1 MKVSRE
7 QMALNR
13 QLILDEASRLFRE
26 RGFDTVTVA
35 DVMKAAGQTHGGFY
49 GHFKSKDA
57 LIAAAV
63 AHALS
68 GEAAGM
74 ADLQGWMDA
83 YLSPLHR
90 DHPEQG
96 CPAASLAGLLRQQGP
111 EARAAMGCGL
121 EAQIERFARA
131 LPEGDETERRRA
143 AIGQWSAMVGAMVL
157 ARAVEDTALADEVLS
172 ETRAWIRAVGPK
184 TGETQSEGRTLA

>member
-26 RGFDTVTVA
+26 RGFDAVTVA

>member
-7 QMALNR
+7 QMAQNR
-13 QLILDEASRLFRE
+13 QIILDEASRLFRE
-26 RGFDTVTVA
+26 RGFDAVTVA

-63 AHALS
+63 AHSLS
-68 GEAAGM
+68 SEGAGM
-74 ADLQGWMDA
+74 ADLAGWMDT

-111 EARAAMGCGL
+111 EARAAMSRGL
-121 EAQIERFARA
+121 SAQIERIARA
-131 LPEGDETERRRA
+131 LPEGDAADRRRA

-157 ARAVEDTALADEVLS
+157 ARAIDDTALADEVLS
-172 ETRAWIRAVGPK
+172 ETRAWIQAAGPNAA
-184 TGETQSEGRTLA
+184 GVRSEQSAAA

>member
-26 RGFDTVTVA
+26 RGFDAVTVA

-63 AHALS
+63 GHALS